1 MEALCQ
7 FSSIAYPN
15 PNLPRRKLAAAGN
28 SGVFNFPLNFSSFC
42 SPSSLHFTRSAQI
55 VCAKK
60 KKDKKDDDHYFVPK
74 PDEATG
80 PFPEAVLLRKKKVQ
94 EDGSVLPEFADAEE
108 KELYDFLNLE
118 LQSGL
123 NVDRMRHY
131 EVVYLIHEKYA
142 EEVGSVNE
150 KVQDF
155 LREKK
160 GKVWRM
166 NDWGMRR
173 LAYRIQKAWSAH
185 YILMN
190 FEMEAKWIN
199 EFKTLL
205 DKDERVIR
213 HLVITRDKAITEDCP
228 PPLEF
233 HEARANLDGSDE
245 DGDEDDEY
253 DDDEDDDDDDD
264 DDDDEDSDDDD
275 VDWDEEEEEEE
286 EDDDEDEEAEDG
298 VVIVNINDDDEG
310 SNGKK
315 SKSENST
322 KVADKVRR

>member
-1 MEALCQ
+1 MEALCH
-7 FSSIAYPN
+7 FSSLAYPN
-15 PNLPRRKLAAAGN
+15 PNLPKRKLAGGGSNN
-28 SGVFNFPLNFSSFC
+28 SGIFTFPLNFSS
-42 SPSSLHFTRSAQI
+42 STRSAPI

-80 PFPEAVLLRKKKVQ
+80 PFPESVLLRKKKVQ
-94 EDGSVLPEFADAEE
+94 EDGRVLPEFADAEE
-108 KELYDFLNLE
+108 EELYDFLNLE

-123 NVDRMRHY
+123 DVDRMRHY

-142 EEVGSVNE
+142 EEVDKVNE
-150 KVQDF
+150 SVQDF

-173 LAYRIQKAWSAH
+173 LAYRIRKAWNAH

-213 HLVITRDKAITEDCP
+213 HLVIKRDKAITKDYP

-233 HEARANLDGSDE
+233 HTIRPDLDAS
-245 DGDEDDEY
+245 
-253 DDDEDDDDDDD
+253 DEDDDEEDEYDDDD
-264 DDDDEDSDDDD
+264 DDDDEDWDEEDEDD
-275 VDWDEEEEEEE
+275 DEEEEEEE
-286 EDDDEDEEAEDG
+286 EEAEDG
-298 VVIVNINDDDEG
+298 VVIVNIDDDDDEEDQ
-310 SNGKK
+310 KMK
-315 SKSENST
+315 SVNSNST
-322 KVADKVRR
+322 ADSKGRNKAADKVRR